1 MRRISLLVAAFLTV
15 CAGVVALPPAEA
27 VTAPPQAA
35 SPTLD
40 RIKRTGV
47 VTFAYR
53 EEAAPF
59 SFRDRGGVVRGY
71 SVELCDRVAA
81 AIQKQLGLASLR
93 VEWMPVDASTR
104 IGAVATGKAD
114 AVCGTTTVTLSRM
127 QSVDFSLPIF
137 VDGGSVLVH
146 TKSKIAQLKDFDG
159 RKIAVT
165 GNTTTERSLRH
176 ALDAVGAKTSFVTVK
191 DSAEGMALLARKEVD
206 GYAGDRVVLLGLRLA
221 SRDPTDYVFIN
232 GDFSVE
238 PYALALPRNDAEFRL
253 AVNRA
258 LVGLFRSGEI
268 DPIFQRWLA
277 GLGQPGPLLHALFY
291 LNNLQD

>member
-15 CAGVVALPPAEA
+15 CAGVLALPPAEA
-27 VTAPPQAA
+27 VTTPPPAA

-146 TKSKIAQLKDFDG
+146 TKAKIAQLKDFDG

-176 ALDAVGAKTSFVTVK
+176 ALDAIGAKASFVTVK

-221 SRDPTDYVFIN
+221 SRDPTDYVFIE

-277 GLGQPGPLLHALFY
+277 GLGRPGPLLHALFY